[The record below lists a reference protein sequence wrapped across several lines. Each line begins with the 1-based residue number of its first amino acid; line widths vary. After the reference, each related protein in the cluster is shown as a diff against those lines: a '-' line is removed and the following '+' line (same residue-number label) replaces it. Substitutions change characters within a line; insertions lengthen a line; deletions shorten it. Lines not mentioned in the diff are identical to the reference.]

1 VENSWFPVR
10 NIYGTFI
17 GGFSGVPAAGCQLGD
32 AILIQDPFRIDPVH
46 FTQNQLANLVPRLAI
61 KHGLLD
67 NPPFTSMMLANETSM
82 ISLIMGFSS
91 HWAFETLHHGLSHQY
106 HINSEIADMGFTP
119 CSSMFLD
126 NPEYHQS
133 SQAYVIIHD
142 GIDRFRDRKQDQWH
156 RLANGQKQTSEKT
169 NKNL

>member
-1 VENSWFPVR
+1 
-10 NIYGTFI
+10 
-17 GGFSGVPAAGCQLGD
+17 
-32 AILIQDPFRIDPVH
+32 
-46 FTQNQLANLVPRLAI
+46 
-61 KHGLLD
+61 
-67 NPPFTSMMLANETSM
+67 
-82 ISLIMGFSS
+82 MGFSS

-142 GIDRFRDRKQDQWH
+142 GIDRFCDRKQNQWH